1 MLSACCGFRK
11 ETIAGMRPSERDAPI
26 PAIRRGS
33 EISQGRPTAGVCSD
47 LPKRPSP
54 LVPAAAPSR
63 STADARMAAGRR
75 SKLSRNAKKP
85 IQSGTNVAWQ
95 CCSSAVFAL
104 GDGLVQ
110 QCADFLANDIAR
122 PTALTQSIGYFVC
135 LRSKKLSFQGV
146 KQRRQS
152 ELRRTHASHG
162 QDQAKP
168 WRSMVRRIRRRV
180 VSYSTAVIS

>member
-1 MLSACCGFRK
+1 M
-11 ETIAGMRPSERDAPI
+11 
-26 PAIRRGS
+26 
-33 EISQGRPTAGVCSD
+33 
-47 LPKRPSP
+47 
-54 LVPAAAPSR
+54 VPASPRPLPVISPNLLMPAGAPTRKSIGVRIAAR
-63 STADARMAAGRR
+63 SGP
-75 SKLSRNAKKP
+75 KLSRNARKP
-85 IQSGTNVAWQ
+85 IQHGTGSRRQ
-95 CCSSAVFAL
+95 CWSRALFAR

-122 PTALTQSIGYFVC
+122 PTARAQSIGYFAC